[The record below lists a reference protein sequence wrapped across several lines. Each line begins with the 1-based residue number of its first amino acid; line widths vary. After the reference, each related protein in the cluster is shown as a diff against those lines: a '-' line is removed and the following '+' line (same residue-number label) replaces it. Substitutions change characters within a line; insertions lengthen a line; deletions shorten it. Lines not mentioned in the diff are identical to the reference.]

1 MKVCVCVFEACVYLL
16 GVNCEFAQFINC
28 AAQFIN
34 CAAQFVN
41 SQFAQQFINW
51 CANCESYY
59 ARSVYKLR
67 NES

>member
-16 GVNCEFAQFINC
+16 GANCELAQFIS
-28 AAQFIN
+28 

>member
-16 GVNCEFAQFINC
+16 GVNCDF
-28 AAQFIN
+28 AQFIN